1 VSDAQQFN
9 AALVHFISRFGV
21 FVQLAILVIAIVA
34 ARRHRLSGLWLLA
47 AAAAVMTLHS
57 IANLVLSPSLIAS
70 NDRVM
75 TFWISLQ
82 YVPFFAALVAL
93 CGWCVLAFS
102 RARGEKPKA

>member
-9 AALVHFISRFGV
+9 AALVYIISRFGPL
-21 FVQLAILVIAIVA
+21 VQLAILVIAIVA
-34 ARRHRLSGLWLLA
+34 ARRHRLAGLWLLA

-57 IANLVLSPSLIAS
+57 IANLVLSSLIAS

-75 TFWISLQ
+75 TFWIALQ

-102 RARGEKPKA
+102 RARGEKPDA